1 MDGEA
6 VLTELAAMVERHNEQ
21 VAAVRE
27 LSRQVQESGRRIAHL
42 LEQGVTSG
50 VPLPALGRVLST
62 VSQPVEPGPA
72 VTEGSSSACDE
83 GPGGRGSRLSRGSKT
98 ETADDADTP
107 EPRIVAV
114 DSVGSACVPGP
125 RREPQPG
132 ETAIVRRPGGAAV
145 EGKLNPEARA
155 LQIVLAAPVPSG
167 IEFDA
172 LVRQLAAE
180 GHAVYGRQVRAW
192 LGRGIAVGCIQRVA
206 GGRYVRCDSP
216 LARGVRPLPSPPD
229 VLVPDGVPPLLFQAY
244 SVVSASVDQEVATR
258 DLAVALG
265 RNPNT
270 LGPDLC
276 AMLRAVGVSRPH
288 RGRIKARYEGTSA
301 RLPGFTAACLKR
313 AVDAYVA
320 KASKKPAMPT

>member
-1 MDGEA
+1 
-6 VLTELAAMVERHNEQ
+6 MVERHNEQ

-27 LSRQVQESGRRIAHL
+27 LSRQVQESGRRIAQL
-42 LEQGVTSG
+42 VEQGVTSG
-50 VPLPALGRVLST
+50 VPLPVLGRVLST

-72 VTEGSSSACDE
+72 VEEGSSSACGE
-83 GPGGRGSRLSRGSKT
+83 GPAGREPRPHPESKT

-107 EPRIVAV
+107 EPRKAAV

-125 RREPQPG
+125 RRESQPG
-132 ETAIVRRPGGAAV
+132 ETAVVRRPPGGIAV

-167 IEFDA
+167 IGFDA
-172 LVRQLAAE
+172 LVRQLAVE

-192 LGRGIAVGCIQRVA
+192 LERGIAAGCIQRVA
-206 GGRYVRCDSP
+206 GGRYVRCGSP
-216 LARGVRPLPSPPD
+216 LAQGVRPLPSPPD

-244 SVVSASVDQEVATR
+244 SVVSASADQEVATR

-276 AMLRAVGVSRPH
+276 AMLRVVGVSRPH
-288 RGRIKARYEGTSA
+288 RGKIKARYEGTSV